1 MRYAK
6 TPMAAAEVGRGAAT
20 LSMLAEKAQPAVQ
33 ALHMQAMRE
42 DFLKGQMQY
51 TQGKTYS
58 QIRESGASW
67 ATVSGAAALQA
78 QKVMN
83 DAFLEGMS
91 AITQED
97 HQLTPEQYSEKLGEI
112 SKSLFTGDQ
121 IVDDFMTE
129 LASTNVMK
137 LAEAQTLAHEE
148 WKVQETKSAGRDFLL
163 STSSMQDEQSDAVLA
178 NALGVV
184 DGPSPKEPGNI
195 DIFNR
200 PRVQNADGSISTVRS
215 MSVNI
220 DGEEVLIP
228 TVSPDGNMLSD
239 KQAVDLYR
247 ETGQHLGKFNTPED
261 ATEYAHG
268 LHNQQDTFY
277 TSALGSL
284 NRQDQKEVILEAAV
298 LDLKQGNRK
307 IIDKLGGI
315 HGVRERFST
324 TAAEESALLSA
335 FSEFQSAK
343 ENEYSAEMQSDLMD
357 NYRAVRTGAI
367 TFEQGLANGA
377 VIAERYGKGNKT
389 LKAISSDLWGAAN
402 IYMNK
407 VDADRE
413 RALNAQQKLL
423 EKANEDYMKQAELL
437 ATADHAIN
445 TNSMYTLDAKE
456 KAVAFQRI
464 RNKIDA
470 DLRRDVADGTVPI
483 DGISKEAITRMA
495 KAVDRYGVVDDE
507 QAAFST
513 AAFNTNLVS
522 NEKGEVYAGVMQ
534 AYLSLAPL
542 YDINP
547 ALALKHLKTDA
558 AKSMFVMARELDLS
572 TDLNEGEAIKQAAAN
587 SRQDIDMSFTNKFF
601 GTSFDDTMRDIARSK
616 VEGMA
621 PSLNPFT
628 TTKRGSVMEISTWE
642 LDRAA
647 KDPKFLNQV
656 TRLAKRHWM
665 KNTGLTPEQ
674 AGELAMREVQTK
686 AAYVVGNVLL
696 PDGDDELHKVMGM
709 PEYTTETGAPH
720 EAVVEFLKERGPE
733 LFGEQWFDT
742 EIATRGDGAFMG
754 YLGTNFSQ
762 LYRDVPEMNVEL
774 VKGRDGYTLFMQ
786 PMLNDGSF
794 GAAREVPA
802 SQIGEFY
809 KQWRDKEV
817 KDAPVDTGRIDP
829 LNTM

>member
-1 MRYAK
+1 MQGAERREVVQATPAEGVANRAARPGVQMRYAK

-20 LSMLAEKAQPAVQ
+20 LAMLAEKAQPAVQ
-33 ALHMQAMRE
+33 ALHMQTMRE

-51 TQGKTYS
+51 TQGKTYQ

-83 DAFLEGMS
+83 DTFLEGMS

-97 HQLTPEQYSEKLGEI
+97 HKLTPEQYSAKLGEV

-148 WKVQETKSAGRDFLL
+148 WKVQETKSAARD
-163 STSSMQDEQSDAVLA
+163 T
-178 NALGVV
+178 
-184 DGPSPKEPGNI
+184 
-195 DIFNR
+195 
-200 PRVQNADGSISTVRS
+200 
-215 MSVNI
+215 
-220 DGEEVLIP
+220 
-228 TVSPDGNMLSD
+228 MLSYST
-239 KQAVDLYR
+239 L
-247 ETGQHLGKFNTPED
+247 ED
-261 ATEYAHG
+261 AESDKALTAMLGEKQGDKWMYTGPIEG
-268 LHNQQDTFY
+268 LNDTDRK
-277 TSALGSL
+277 G
-284 NRQDQKEVILEAAV
+284 VILEAAV

-315 HGVRERFST
+315 NGVRERFST

-343 ENEYSAEMQSDLMD
+343 ENEYSAEMQSDLMN

-389 LKAISSDLWGAAN
+389 LKDISSDLWGAAN

-413 RALNAQQKLL
+413 RALNAQQRLL

-470 DLRRDVADGTVPI
+470 DLRRDVANGTVPV
-483 DGISKEAITRMA
+483 DGISKEAITRMS

-522 NEKGEVYAGVMQ
+522 NENGEVYAGVMQ
-534 AYLSLAPL
+534 AYLGLAPL

-674 AGELAMREVQTK
+674 AGELAMRGVQTK

-696 PDGDDELHKVMGM
+696 PEGDDELHKVMGM

-720 EAVVEFLKERGPE
+720 EAVVEFLKERGPV

-754 YLGTNFSQ
+754 YLGTKFSQ
-762 LYRDVPEMNVEL
+762 LHRDVPEMNVEL

>member
-1 MRYAK
+1 MQGAERREVVQATPAEGVANRAARPGVQMRYAK

-33 ALHMQAMRE
+33 ALHMQTMRE

-51 TQGKTYS
+51 TQGKTYQ

-148 WKVQETKSAGRDFLL
+148 WKVQETKSAARD
-163 STSSMQDEQSDAVLA
+163 T
-178 NALGVV
+178 
-184 DGPSPKEPGNI
+184 
-195 DIFNR
+195 
-200 PRVQNADGSISTVRS
+200 
-215 MSVNI
+215 
-220 DGEEVLIP
+220 
-228 TVSPDGNMLSD
+228 MLSYSTLEDEESD
-239 KQAVDLYR
+239 KALTTMLGEKQGDKWMY
-247 ETGQHLGKFNTPED
+247 TGPIEGLND
-261 ATEYAHG
+261 ADRKG
-268 LHNQQDTFY
+268 
-277 TSALGSL
+277 
-284 NRQDQKEVILEAAV
+284 VILEAAV

-315 HGVRERFST
+315 NGVRERFST

-464 RNKIDA
+464 RQKIDA
-470 DLRRDVADGTVPI
+470 DLLRDVANGTVPP
-483 DGISKEAITRMA
+483 DGIAKEAITRMA

-534 AYLSLAPL
+534 AYLGLAPL

-587 SRQDIDMSFTNKFF
+587 SRQDIDMSFTDKFF
-601 GTSFDDTMRDIARSK
+601 GANFDDTMRDIARSK

-686 AAYVVGNVLL
+686 AAYVVGNVLV
-696 PDGDDELHKVMGM
+696 PEGDDELHKVMGM
-709 PEYTTETGAPH
+709 SEYTTETGAPH

-733 LFGEQWFDT
+733 LFGKQWFDT

-754 YLGTNFSQ
+754 YLGTKVSQ
-762 LYRDVPEMNVEL
+762 VYRDVPEMNVEL

-809 KQWRDKEV
+809 KQWRGKEV